1 MQKLRIT
8 GEDTL
13 DDLRHCMSSQ
23 TRLCDVV
30 CGVGYDDFHQS
41 IRQKAINISI
51 AHHQICQDITVGVQV
66 RLTMFQLHVSSE
78 GAHSSLLNN
87 LSRESGLASRI
98 PGIFTPSFA
107 AVMSIEAV
115 QNLVHCGLEVTGPFE
130 SVPTLR
136 AAGVPL
142 GVFV

>member
-1 MQKLRIT
+1 
-8 GEDTL
+8 
-13 DDLRHCMSSQ
+13 MSSQ

-30 CGVGYDDFHQS
+30 CGVGYDDFHRS
-41 IRQKAINISI
+41 LRQKTGNISI

-78 GAHSSLLNN
+78 RVHSSLLNN

-98 PGIFTPSFA
+98 PRTFTPSFA
-107 AVMSIEAV
+107 AVMSIEVV

-130 SVPTLR
+130 SVLTLR